1 MVFVGGW
8 WSSLVVVAVERLE
21 LLESVSRSRERLAT
35 LCVRDRHHMAS
46 GSVSR
51 DTIVSRYNRVTTSVV
66 HVYQASR
73 VISNGVDKHRCHH
86 DLVVVGFAILGVQ
99 RSIRWR
105 RPLTGNSKGCVR
117 SRDRPRMFRDRP
129 RMFHESFVT
138 GQH

>member
-35 LCVRDRHHMAS
+35 LRVRDRHHMAS

-86 DLVVVGFAILGVQ
+86 DLVVVGFIHT
-99 RSIRWR
+99 RS
-105 RPLTGNSKGCVR
+105 PTFNSLAPTLDRKLEGVR
-117 SRDRPRMFRDRP
+117 SV
-129 RMFHESFVT
+129 S
-138 GQH
+138 